1 MLEPEKLSN
10 SYAVGYSNINDFVQD
25 MSSRLKSVGSAAS
38 DGDETSK
45 LLNKNDIK
53 LLIAASIVN
62 EIRADVKE
70 KTGQLNVHW
79 FNPIPF

>member
-25 MSSRLKSVGSAAS
+25 MSSRLRSIGAAAS
-38 DGDETSK
+38 DVDESNK
-45 LLNKNDIK
+45 MLSKNDIK

-62 EIRADVKE
+62 EIRTDVKE
-70 KTGQLNVHW
+70 KTGILCVH
-79 FNPIPF
+79 